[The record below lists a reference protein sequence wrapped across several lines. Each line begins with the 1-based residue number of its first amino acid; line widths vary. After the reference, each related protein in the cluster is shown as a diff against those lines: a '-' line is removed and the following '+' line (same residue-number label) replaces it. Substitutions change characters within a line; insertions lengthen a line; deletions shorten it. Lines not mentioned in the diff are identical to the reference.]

1 MLAGDDEL
9 MTGGFNQEVEIF
21 GRTYHVQTELSDTG
35 IRTEV
40 FHGGTLVAT
49 REKPLAAAERE
60 GSHLLVLIQKQ
71 HEKILAGVA
80 KRIRQYA
87 ERRQAAAADTSDR
100 DTSDRDTSDRETPGR
115 GTPTPAPRPA
125 AAAPTPRSVA
135 RTPGGAVDIG
145 LRVRRF
151 LERFRRRLGP
161 LPRELGGGAR
171 LERAAEQFAWVV
183 SSPEFPRL
191 RIDEQ
196 VRFNLIHDQLES
208 WLRSARDPEEG
219 RRIWSEIRIFDRY
232 LAEINNRAE
241 LAAFDR
247 DLLAWALR
255 RLEADGMSDRL
266 REHLA
271 LATGRDG
278 ELDRLLAAPETAGD
292 EVWAAEL
299 RRVLAEL
306 DQGVG

>member
-1 MLAGDDEL
+1 M
-9 MTGGFNQEVEIF
+9 
-21 GRTYHVQTELSDTG
+21 
-35 IRTEV
+35 
-40 FHGGTLVAT
+40 
-49 REKPLAAAERE
+49 
-60 GSHLLVLIQKQ
+60 
-71 HEKILAGVA
+71 
-80 KRIRQYA
+80 
-87 ERRQAAAADTSDR
+87 
-100 DTSDRDTSDRETPGR
+100 
-115 GTPTPAPRPA
+115 
-125 AAAPTPRSVA
+125 
-135 RTPGGAVDIG
+135 
-145 LRVRRF
+145 RRF

-196 VRFNLIHDQLES
+196 VRFNLIHDQLDS

-278 ELDRLLAAPETAGD
+278 ELDRLLAAPESAGD